1 MLELDTI
8 YNMDCME
15 GMKDI
20 PDDSVDMVLCDMPY
34 GTTENKWDVKLPLE
48 SLWVEYR
55 RIVKK
60 NAAIVLF
67 SQMPFTAELV
77 MSNRKMFRY
86 EWIWEKSIATGF
98 LNAKKMPLKCHENV
112 LLFYDALPAYHPQMR
127 EGEPYTRPHNHS
139 SSNYRPDLPG
149 STTVNADGKRFPRDV
164 VKFNTPQPIFGK
176 GTVFH
181 PTQKPVALCE

>member
-67 SQMPFTAELV
+67 S
-77 MSNRKMFRY
+77 
-86 EWIWEKSIATGF
+86 
-98 LNAKKMPLKCHENV
+98 
-112 LLFYDALPAYHPQMR
+112 
-127 EGEPYTRPHNHS
+127 
-139 SSNYRPDLPG
+139 
-149 STTVNADGKRFPRDV
+149 
-164 VKFNTPQPIFGK
+164 
-176 GTVFH
+176 
-181 PTQKPVALCE
+181 